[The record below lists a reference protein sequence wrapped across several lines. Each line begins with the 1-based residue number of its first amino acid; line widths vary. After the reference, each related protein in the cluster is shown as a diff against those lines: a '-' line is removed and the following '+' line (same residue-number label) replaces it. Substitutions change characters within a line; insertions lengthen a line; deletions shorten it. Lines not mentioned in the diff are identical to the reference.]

1 MPGDPFPVSF
11 STQEVGLMNS
21 RQWWMVLGASAAL
34 FFFGLLVTEMFGEIP
49 PDVDFKP
56 FFIPLV
62 LLASLPWRYRWAVA
76 LGAAIGEGV
85 GDLLEGYEL
94 ADDPMGFIGYVLGF
108 VVAAQILRDR
118 PHQRSRLVAAGLAA
132 AFINAVP
139 EAIGFYLEGV
149 EPWAAV
155 LSALGNTFSHGVL
168 LGAIPL
174 VLLAPIARRTLAR
187 LVRIENGQ
195 GRDASA

>member
-149 EPWAAV
+149 EPWAPGRWARGHPV
-155 LSALGNTFSHGVL
+155 SHRVL